1 MASKAPTPST
11 PPAGVPSGN
20 GKYIAVAIVLLA
32 LIGGVTVWKLVL
44 VKPPPP
50 PPPIAIIDAGATSTP
65 TFTGRNPED
74 DIGLPP
80 PIVDAGPSKPNSSG
94 GTQASAGA
102 NQCDVKKCSG
112 RSTSELET
120 ALNFRVR
127 QAHRCYDNALG
138 QDPTL
143 RGKIT
148 IAVRVGS
155 NGASCPNGVSVA
167 SNEMGSPTVAQC
179 VAGYFRGAN
188 FSAPQGGC
196 ADINIPINFVPRQ

>member
-1 MASKAPTPST
+1 MAAKAPTPLT

-32 LIGGVTVWKLVL
+32 LIGGVTVWKLTQ
-44 VKPPPP
+44 KPPPRP
-50 PPPIAIIDAGATSTP
+50 PLAVVDAGATPTP
-65 TFTGRNPED
+65 SFTGRNPED

-80 PIVDAGPSKPNSSG
+80 PVVDAGHTKPAG

-102 NQCDVKKCSG
+102 NQCGVGKCNG
-112 RSTSELET
+112 TSTSELQT

-127 QAHRCYDNALG
+127 QAHRCYDNALT

-148 IAVRVGS
+148 LVVRVGS
-155 NGASCPNGVSVA
+155 NGTACPTGVTVA
-167 SNEMGSPTVAQC
+167 SNEMGSSTVAQC
-179 VAGYFRGAN
+179 VAGYFRGAS
-188 FSAPQGGC
+188 FSPPAGGC
-196 ADINIPINFVPRQ
+196 VDATIPINFVPRQ

>member
-1 MASKAPTPST
+1 MASKAPTPSI

-20 GKYIAVAIVLLA
+20 GKYIAVAVVLLA
-32 LIGGVTVWKLVL
+32 LIGSAVVWKTCQ
-44 VKPPPP
+44 KPPPP
-50 PPPIAIIDAGATSTP
+50 AVVYVDAGPTP
-65 TFTGRNPED
+65 SVVNTGGRNIED

-80 PIVDAGPSKPNSSG
+80 PIVDAGPAKPT
-94 GTQASAGA
+94 GTGTLQSAGA
-102 NQCDVKKCSG
+102 GQCDVKKCNG

-155 NGASCPNGVSVA
+155 NGSTCPNGVSVA
-167 SNEMGSPTVAQC
+167 SNEMGSQTVAQC

-196 ADINIPINFVPRQ
+196 LDANIPINFVPRQ